1 MEKVRELQAEVESL
15 KNEIESFLEKPNKAK
30 SKRIRMALTQLKKF
44 ATEYKRVLI
53 DLDKQ
58 GY

>member
-1 MEKVRELQAEVESL
+1 MEKVRELQTEVESL
-15 KNEIESFLEKPNKAK
+15 KNEIDSFLEKPNKAK